1 MPKVLHLFLQNEQAF
16 EEVFQNANFRSFI
29 FRIRVKLE
37 TYNVSG
43 VSWGAE
49 GLAVGTFSLSPTT
62 TVRWQ
67 LSPNCIL
74 WTRPSA
80 KHPAFIT
87 HWLFPE
93 LRLIVLS
100 GVEHLVGN
108 AVCSL
113 QLQPGGFLLVYWQR
127 TVRYWVDSLPW
138 GSEPDGAPFLG
149 TTPPCLQRHCW
160 VLRSERG
167 VLKTSLLV
175 SGVPHS
181 VVLLCPNSST
191 C

>member
-1 MPKVLHLFLQNEQAF
+1 MPKILHLFLQNEQAF

-49 GLAVGTFSLSPTT
+49 GLAVGSCCLSPTT
-62 TVRWQ
+62 TVWWQ

-80 KHPAFIT
+80 KHPEFIT
-87 HWLFPE
+87 HCLFPE

-113 QLQPGGFLLVYWQR
+113 QLQPGGFLLVY
-127 TVRYWVDSLPW
+127 
-138 GSEPDGAPFLG
+138 
-149 TTPPCLQRHCW
+149 
-160 VLRSERG
+160 
-167 VLKTSLLV
+167 
-175 SGVPHS
+175 
-181 VVLLCPNSST
+181 
-191 C
+191 